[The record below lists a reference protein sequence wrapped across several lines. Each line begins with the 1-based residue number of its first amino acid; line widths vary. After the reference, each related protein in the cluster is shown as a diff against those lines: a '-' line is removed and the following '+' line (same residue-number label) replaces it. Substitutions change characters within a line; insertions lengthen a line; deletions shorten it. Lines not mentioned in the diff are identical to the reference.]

1 MGHMIGNLE
10 PEETVMDD
18 SVMYPGGML
27 GQLAVALEKM
37 GWDQGDNVAV
47 EIAGTSVYEIDGAGT
62 KWAPVKGTRK
72 YNKDAFI
79 VIKNLDR
86 NPTVPSLPNPDLIA
100 HHHKPEVATIEVAN
114 QKIAIQQDE
123 EAIRAAIK
131 KSDDEK
137 GYDTYS
143 K

>member
-10 PEETVMDD
+10 PEEHVMDD

-27 GQLAVALEKM
+27 GQLSIALEKM
-37 GWDQGDNVAV
+37 GWEYGDNVAV

-79 VIKNLDR
+79 IIKNLDR
-86 NPTVPSLPNPDLIA
+86 NPTVPSVPNPELKG
-100 HHHKPEVATIEVAN
+100 HHLKSEKEL
-114 QKIAIQQDE
+114 
-123 EAIRAAIK
+123 AAELK
-131 KSDDEK
+131 RSDDAK
-137 GYDTYS
+137 GYETYS